1 MSITT
6 LLAESYAGIPKSEY
20 LKRLQGALQLT
31 SHVAQATEATS
42 AANSNSAV
50 TLDLSPEAQRFMA
63 GELGIQEPPPLPAD
77 IKENVGTFAKEIS
90 QLIGFEIDVNS
101 SQQIYMVNGQK
112 TTVERSAI
120 KYFYEHPEKA
130 TDFMNKAQMLQ
141 SEIRKYPG
149 GHNTENSQQREN
161 MLGLLDSIT
170 HAAKYSMRDLGLM
183 AKDMNKPVEFAEDSQ
198 PSKEAVQQG
207 VLSYMET
214 KYGIALDE
222 SFHDQLQIGGTR
234 LQSINGVEIR
244 SYTDGGIEQA
254 LNALTEVKNYYDGL
268 NANKGNFMK
277 VAGVNLPIIQSSIM
291 DQKPISLASLDVEE
305 GIATM
310 ASMISSQVADSRAR
324 VQETLTILARNAQ
337 HDGRMNTINQV
348 MKHYLPDTVPD
359 FELSRFLGS

>member
-1 MSITT
+1 MSITS

-20 LKRLQGALQLT
+20 LKRLQGAPQPM
-31 SHVAQATEATS
+31 SHVAQPTAAS
-42 AANSNSAV
+42 NAANSNSAV
-50 TLDLSPEAQRFMA
+50 TLDLSPEAQQFMA
-63 GELGIQEPPPLPAD
+63 GELGIQEPPPLPAA
-77 IKENVGTFAKEIS
+77 IKDNVEAFAKEIS
-90 QLIGFEIDVNS
+90 QLVGFEIDVNS
-101 SQQIYMVNGQK
+101 SQQIYIANGQK

-120 KYFYEHPEKA
+120 KYFYEHPEEA

-198 PSKEAVQQG
+198 PAKEAIQQG

-222 SFHDQLQIGGTR
+222 SFHNQLQIGGTR
-234 LQSINGVEIR
+234 LQSINGVETR
-244 SYTDGGIEQA
+244 SYTDRGIEQA
-254 LNALTEVKNYYDGL
+254 LNAINEVKNYYNGL
-268 NANKGNFMK
+268 SANKGNFMK
-277 VAGVNLPIIQSSIM
+277 VAGLNLPISQSSIM
-291 DQKPISLASLDVEE
+291 DRQPISLASLDVEE
-305 GIATM
+305 GIATT
-310 ASMISSQVADSRAR
+310 ASMIGSQVADSRAR
-324 VQETLTILARNAQ
+324 VQEQLTSLARNAQ

-348 MKHYLPDTVPD
+348 MKQYLSDTVPD
-359 FELSRFLGS
+359 FELSRFLES